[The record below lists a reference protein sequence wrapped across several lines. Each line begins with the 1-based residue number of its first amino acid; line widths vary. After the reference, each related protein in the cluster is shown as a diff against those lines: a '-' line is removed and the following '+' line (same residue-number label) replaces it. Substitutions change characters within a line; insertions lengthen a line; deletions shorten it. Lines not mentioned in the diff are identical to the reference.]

1 MAYLSLYSA
10 QLTQTGNILSVQL
23 DADRHP
29 NLITGSWVSGSVS
42 GSYNFIS
49 SGSFSGASGS
59 VTGSIQTNIYLSP
72 KPSNNTGS
80 ISLSVV
86 DENTLR
92 LTTTSYPTT
101 LTLNGGVIQ
110 SSCSID
116 VGIQY

>member
-1 MAYLSLYSA
+1 MAYLSLYA
-10 QLTQTGNILSVQL
+10 AELTQTGNNISAQL
-23 DADRHP
+23 DADTHP
-29 NLITGSWVSGSVS
+29 NVISGSWVTVAT

-59 VTGSIQTNIYLSP
+59 ITGSIQTNIYLSP

-80 ISLSVV
+80 ISLAVL

-92 LTTTSYPTT
+92 LETTAYPST
-101 LTLNGGVIQ
+101 LTLNEGVIQ

>member
-1 MAYLSLYSA
+1 MAYLSLYA
-10 QLTQTGNILSVQL
+10 AELTQTGNTITASL
-23 DADRHP
+23 DADVHP
-29 NLITGSWVSGSVS
+29 NRITGSWVSGSVS

-59 VTGSIQTNIYLSP
+59 ITGSIQTNIYLSP

-80 ISLSVV
+80 ISLAVL

-92 LTTTSYPTT
+92 LETTAYPST
-101 LTLNGGVIQ
+101 LTLNEGVIQ

>member
-1 MAYLSLYSA
+1 MAYLSLYA
-10 QLTQTGNILSVQL
+10 AELTQTGNNISAQI
-23 DADRHP
+23 DADAHP
-29 NLITGSWVSGSVS
+29 NVISGSWVTVAT

-59 VTGSIQTNIYLSP
+59 ITGSIQTNIYLSP

-80 ISLSVV
+80 ISLAVL

-92 LTTTSYPTT
+92 LQTSAYPTT